1 MLLLCCGSLILLA
14 RTHSAAAGISAAAL
28 LGFGLGSE
36 ADVTPYLIARYCG
49 LKNFSMLY
57 GLSWTAYAMGAAFGP
72 VIIGRAFDR
81 TGAYESSFI
90 MLLSLP
96 CFVGALLTLFLPRYG
111 TRTSVE
117 TSLDTLVPSPG
128 AD

>member
-1 MLLLCCGSLILLA
+1 MIILAHAHTAML
-14 RTHSAAAGISAAAL
+14 GIVAAAL

-57 GLSWTAYAMGAAFGP
+57 GLSWTAYAFGAAFGP
-72 VIIGRAFDR
+72 VITGRAYDVA
-81 TGAYESSFI
+81 GAYQSRFI

-96 CFVGALLTLFLPRYG
+96 CLVGALMTLLLPRYQSELPAAEALYA
-111 TRTSVE
+111 RS
-117 TSLDTLVPSPG
+117 
-128 AD
+128 